1 MGTGWW
7 NQMVPGCPQLL
18 VGMADAA
25 EVVESE
31 LLSPQSVWDTTEQE
45 ESGREVRLVREEE
58 SEGGREEE
66 VREGGKEGGRSQK

>member
-18 VGMADAA
+18 VGVADAA

-31 LLSPQSVWDTTEQE
+31 LLSPQCL
-45 ESGREVRLVREEE
+45 GHH
-58 SEGGREEE
+58 
-66 VREGGKEGGRSQK
+66 

>member
-18 VGMADAA
+18 VGVADAA

-31 LLSPQSVWDTTEQE
+31 LLSPQSVRDTTEQE
-45 ESGREVRLVREEE
+45 ESGREVRLVWEEE
-58 SEGGREEE
+58 SEGGREGGKKGLG
-66 VREGGKEGGRSQK
+66 REGRRG